1 MFKVDQTLLIEN
13 LKKNIKSSYG
23 VLIAIS
29 ILEILMIV
37 YGLITFNFNEPIR
50 IVYFISYFVLLA
62 ASVTGIFLL
71 TYYKKEKNIHR
82 FKEAYYYSFFY
93 VTLLCIWSTLISAL
107 DTFNGNFPFT
117 FLTVFIAIP
126 FFCLI
131 DPIIYSL
138 YGVIGTIALI
148 ITNIFYTQSLEEK
161 TIDFGYYVN
170 IVIFLLIVILATFK
184 SYEVVVTRHK
194 NEETLRIQSLTDQL
208 TNVYNRRAL
217 DLKINEL
224 MNLKD
229 KTNYSLILIDIDKF
243 KEINDKF
250 GHTYG
255 DTCLKE
261 VVKVISK
268 YLSKMSL
275 FRYGGDEFI
284 VTTTLNRDEIN
295 YFINQINNDLRL
307 IDNKVGLQ
315 ISAGVY
321 NLTNNDSKPDDILYK
336 VDKALYESKVINSGK
351 CVFFNENN

>member
-71 TYYKKEKNIHR
+71 TYYKKKNIHR
-82 FKEAYYYSFFY
+82 FKEAYFYSFFY

-107 DTFNGNFPFT
+107 DTFNGN
-117 FLTVFIAIP
+117 IAIP

-148 ITNIFYTQSLEEK
+148 ITNIFYTHSLEDK

-255 DTCLKE
+255 DTCLK
-261 VVKVISK
+261 
-268 YLSKMSL
+268 
-275 FRYGGDEFI
+275 
-284 VTTTLNRDEIN
+284 
-295 YFINQINNDLRL
+295 
-307 IDNKVGLQ
+307 
-315 ISAGVY
+315 
-321 NLTNNDSKPDDILYK
+321 
-336 VDKALYESKVINSGK
+336 
-351 CVFFNENN
+351 